1 LLYFFLTVY
10 FGFTLAANAVLL
22 NEVLPNQKLE
32 LRARAIS
39 SQLRCLVCQNETI
52 DDSNALLAHSLRL
65 FIRER
70 LQEGDNE
77 KQILDFIVARY
88 GEYVLLTPR
97 FSGAKIILWLAP
109 IFILLFG
116 LIYIAFFMI
125 RGRN

>member
-1 LLYFFLTVY
+1 MLYFFLTVY